1 MVRVFKINNPYNAQD
16 GLEQSEFKPGVSLGE
31 VGADYVDKPWLCVA
45 YLEGKRFFPTRDEWN
60 EITLKKGDCIYFMP
74 HVGDPVT
81 LIVLAVVAVAAVVL
95 SLSIQPPSVADTPE
109 PDPVF
114 DLKGQKNQIRL
125 GSPIEDGYGRVRLWP
140 SYATRAY
147 NQYYG
152 NDQFQF
158 QLFCLGHGSWD
169 IETIQIEDTPI
180 DQFQEVEVAVYQ
192 PGEQVTLF
200 PDNVETSIEVGQV
213 ELYGPNEDEHQ
224 GHTGPFVANAVNT
237 LTTHLEVDV
246 ILPRGLYFSNDSGGL
261 SDVTAEALFEYR
273 QIDEDGNPVVE
284 NLATETTYRRTII
297 ETREREKRFTFS
309 DWVTESNVFEE
320 FTHTFDHEH
329 VVVDEPDIFNRVTT
343 IYYVY
348 SGNGWSILS
357 VFSKTLNTNTPQ
369 RFTLQKDVPQGR
381 YEVRAIRINDANTS
395 HRAGDT
401 IEWVGLRAFLPSTRN
416 FGDVTMLAIRARA
429 SNNLND
435 KASNRVN
442 VYATRKLPNYDPATG
457 TLAAVDD
464 PASRTASRSPIWAM
478 VNVLRAPYGGA
489 LDDRFL
495 DLEFFAAEA
504 TIAEN
509 NGIFFDWIYDQKSTV
524 WEAVKLP
531 CFANRAIPMLNGSR
545 VSFVRDKPQTLP
557 TFFINP
563 ENTVSGSFRLEKKLF
578 DLAENDGLEVEYTEP
593 ATWKPE
599 VVLCLLPG
607 QVGNNPKRIKLQGVT
622 DRQRA
627 FDLGMY
633 LWYKESRERDQ
644 VTVKTGMEGYIPT
657 YGDLGRFGSD
667 IPRWGQNGFVES
679 ITGNVVTLSENVVFT
694 DGEVHQMA
702 IRGKTGQD
710 LGPFTVTPGD
720 APNQVLVTGTIPN
733 DQVFFDFQNEPPYF
747 TFGVSN
753 LVGKICRVVNLNPQE
768 AEGVTI
774 KAIVDDQ
781 GRHADFG
788 AAPALNTPSTPP
800 IIPDAPVVPSITVEA
815 VPGSTSIVTV
825 SWEPAL
831 GAVNYILQKSNNGT
845 DWVDVDTVNQTN
857 YSLPVVAGTLYV
869 RVAGVNVGIGPFVSW
884 TGEVGAPTGPPND
897 VTGLVVQPAFTGV
910 SAHIRWQ
917 QTSQATSYVVRVF
930 TAGILRCTHEVT
942 ATDYDFTLDE
952 AIECGGL
959 NRTITFEVRGKN
971 SIGESANP
979 ASITVNNPVPAALTA
994 LSSTLKS
1001 DDGTT
1006 RVYTLN
1012 WNIAPGTDISFY
1024 RVWGSETQGFTPGA
1038 GNVLF
1043 EGLATGA
1050 DVSVSDT
1057 GSGFPPLY
1065 WRVAAVDVWGDDTNP
1080 SAEQTI

>member
-16 GLEQSEFKPGVSLGE
+16 GLEQSEFKPGVSLGQ
-31 VGADYVDKPWLCVA
+31 VGLEYLEKPWLCVA
-45 YLEGKRFFPTRDEWN
+45 YLDGKRFFPTRDEWD

-74 HVGDPVT
+74 HVGAPIA
-81 LIVLAVVAVAAVVL
+81 LIVLAVVAVAAVVVAL
-95 SLSIQPPSVADTPE
+95 SVQPPSIADTPE

-169 IETIQIEDTPI
+169 VETPQIEDTSVN
-180 DQFQEVEVAVYQ
+180 QFQEVEYEFYA

-200 PDNVETSIEVGQV
+200 PDNVETSVEVGQV
-213 ELYGPNEDEHQ
+213 RLYGPNESEHQ

-237 LTTHLEVDV
+237 LTNHIEVDV
-246 ILPRGLYFSNDSGGL
+246 VLPRGLYFSNDDGGL
-261 SDVTAEALFEYR
+261 NNITATALFEYR
-273 QIDEDGNPVVE
+273 LVDDSQGDEDNWQTLS
-284 NLATETTYRRTII
+284 NF
-297 ETREREKRFTFS
+297 TR
-309 DWVTESNVFEE
+309 
-320 FTHTFDHEH
+320 
-329 VVVDEPDIFNRVTT
+329 
-343 IYYVY
+343 
-348 SGNGWSILS
+348 
-357 VFSKTLNTNTPQ
+357 TLNTNTPQ
-369 RFTLQKDVPQGR
+369 RYTLQADVPQGR
-381 YEVRAIRINDANTS
+381 YEVRVIRTNNANTS

-416 FGDVTMLAIRARA
+416 YGDVTMLAIKARA

-435 KASNRVN
+435 TASNRVN
-442 VYATRKLPNYDPATG
+442 LYATRKLPNYDPQTG
-457 TLAAVDD
+457 ILSAVDD
-464 PASRTASRSPIWAM
+464 IANRTVSRSPIWAM
-478 VNVLRAPYGGA
+478 VNILRASYGGV

-504 TIAEN
+504 VTAEA
-509 NGIFFDWIYDQKSTV
+509 NGIFFDWVYDQKSTV

-545 VSFVRDKPQTLP
+545 ISFVRDKAQTLP

-563 ENTVSGSFRLEKKLF
+563 ENTISGSFRLEKKLF
-578 DLAENDGLEVEYTEP
+578 DLAENDGFEVEYIDP
-593 ATWKPE
+593 DTWKPE

-627 FDLGMY
+627 FDLGMH
-633 LWYKESRERDQ
+633 LWYKESKERDQ
-644 VTVKTGMEGYIPT
+644 ITVKTGLEGYIPT

-679 ITGNVVTLSENVVFT
+679 ILGNVVTLSEEVTFT
-694 DGEVHQMA
+694 DGQTHQMA
-702 IRGKTGQD
+702 IRGKVGQD

-720 APNQVLVTGTIPN
+720 APNQVLVVGTIPN

-753 LVGKICRVVNLNPQE
+753 FVGKICRVVSLNPQE
-768 AEGVTI
+768 SEGITI

-788 AAPALNTPSTPP
+788 PAPALNAPSTPP
-800 IIPDAPVVPSITVEA
+800 TVPDAPVVPSVVVSP

-831 GAVNYILQKSNNGT
+831 GATSYILQKSSDGT
-845 DWVDVDTVNQTN
+845 NWVDVDTVNQTN
-857 YSLPVVAGTLYV
+857 YSLPIVAGTLHV

-884 TGEVGAPTGPPND
+884 SGEVGAPTGPPND

-910 SAHIRWQ
+910 SAHIHWQ
-917 QTSQATSYVVRVF
+917 ATSQATSYVVKVF
-930 TAGILRCTHEVT
+930 TGSILRCTVEVAT
-942 ATDYDFTLDE
+942 TDYDFTLDE
-952 AIECGGL
+952 AIACGGID
-959 NRTITFEVRGKN
+959 RDMVFEVRGKN
-971 SIGESANP
+971 ALGESETA
-979 ASITVNNPVPAALTA
+979 ASIMVNNPIPAALTT

-1001 DDGTT
+1001 DDGAT
-1006 RVYTLN
+1006 RVYTLK

-1024 RVWGSETQGFTPGA
+1024 RVWGSEFQGFTPGA
-1038 GNVLF
+1038 GNILF
-1043 EGLATGA
+1043 EGLASAA
-1050 DVSVSDT
+1050 DVSITDT

-1065 WRVAAVDVWGDDTNP
+1065 WRVAAVDVWGDGTNP
-1080 SAEQTI
+1080 STEQVV